1 MPIPTLNTYS
11 PDFQHAVAFVL
22 AKEGGYVQHPSDPGG
37 ETNFGISKRA
47 YPHEDIAN
55 LTEQR
60 AAFLYHRDY
69 WRAVRSHELP
79 TGIALAVFDGAV
91 QHGTVTAARLL
102 QEVLGAKVDGIIG
115 PKTLL
120 AARQADTEW
129 LIARYV
135 LRRARLYA
143 RIQAKDPAQA
153 VFIEGWFNRL
163 RDLTD
168 ACWQVGYAPF
178 SNGTRAA

>member
-1 MPIPTLNTYS
+1 MPAPTLNTYS
-11 PDFQHAVAFVL
+11 HDFQHAVAFVL

-55 LTEQR
+55 LTKQR
-60 AAFLYHRDY
+60 AALLYHRDY

-143 RIQAKDPAQA
+143 RIQARDPAQA
-153 VFIEGWFNRL
+153 VFIDGWFNRL

-168 ACWQVGYAPF
+168 ACWQVGYAAF
-178 SNGTRAA
+178 SGPGAA

>member
-1 MPIPTLNTYS
+1 MQTPALNTYTI
-11 PDFQHAVAFVL
+11 DFQHAVAFVL
-22 AKEGGYVQHPSDPGG
+22 AKEGGYVCHVDDPGG

-47 YPHEDIAN
+47 YPREDILN

-69 WRAVRSHELP
+69 WRPTRCHELP
-79 TGIALAVFDGAV
+79 GSIGVAVFDSAV
-91 QHGTVTAARLL
+91 QHGPATAARLL
-102 QEVLGAKVDGIIG
+102 QEILGLVADGVVG
-115 PKTLL
+115 PKTLM

-129 LIARYV
+129 LVARYV

-143 RIQAKDPAQA
+143 RIQAKNPGQG

-163 RDLTD
+163 RDLTN
-168 ACWQVGYAPF
+168 ACWQIGYA
-178 SNGTRAA
+178 GAGAA

>member
-1 MPIPTLNTYS
+1 MQAPTLNTFTI
-11 PDFQHAVAFVL
+11 DFQHAVAFVL
-22 AKEGGYVQHPSDPGG
+22 AKEGGYVCHVDDPGG

-47 YPHEDIAN
+47 YPREDILN

-69 WRAVRSHELP
+69 WRTTRCHELP
-79 TGIALAVFDGAV
+79 TGIALAVFDAAV
-91 QHGTVTAARLL
+91 QHGPATAARLL
-102 QEVLGAKVDGIIG
+102 QEILSLTTDGVIG
-115 PKTLL
+115 PKTLM
-120 AARQADTEW
+120 AARQADSEW

-143 RIQAKDPAQA
+143 RIQAKHPGQA

-163 RDLTD
+163 RDLTN
-168 ACWQVGYAPF
+168 ACWQIGYA
-178 SNGTRAA
+178 GTRAA